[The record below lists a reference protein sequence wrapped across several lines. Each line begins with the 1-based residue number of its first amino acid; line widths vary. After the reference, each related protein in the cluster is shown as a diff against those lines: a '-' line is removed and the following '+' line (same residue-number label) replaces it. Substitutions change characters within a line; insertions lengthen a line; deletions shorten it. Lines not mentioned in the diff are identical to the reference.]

1 MRQARDRAVS
11 ELSAPGRPSL
21 AETAT
26 LDAGLAQQLTVLLL
40 RHTLAALLDH
50 GAHTNLPLETMW
62 LGPEVPHGTHRIR
75 SGRHPDLV
83 AARSSGGWRT
93 GNQPHQLTG
102 LGGAGQNGPV
112 GQAVWEKAPR
122 RYSCTACSGTRN
134 ERPTRTAVRSPP
146 CTSR

>member
-1 MRQARDRAVS
+1 MRQARWPGEVT
-11 ELSAPGRPSL
+11 PGRPSL
-21 AETAT
+21 AQTAT

-62 LGPEVPHGTHRIR
+62 VEPGMPP
-75 SGRHPDLV
+75 GRCRV
-83 AARSSGGWRT
+83 RT
-93 GNQPHQLTG
+93 GTATRLPRHAKQRRAASREPTAPAYRPARGRPKRPRPH
-102 LGGAGQNGPV
+102 
-112 GQAVWEKAPR
+112 AVWENAPR

-146 CTSR
+146 CTKR